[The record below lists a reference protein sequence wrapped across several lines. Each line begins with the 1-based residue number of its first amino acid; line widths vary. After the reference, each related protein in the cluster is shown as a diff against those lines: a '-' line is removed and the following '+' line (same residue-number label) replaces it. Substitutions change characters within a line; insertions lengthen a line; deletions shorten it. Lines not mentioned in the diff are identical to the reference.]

1 MDSTLRDCRCSL
13 GINRFIYGVLFW
25 QSFLLLP
32 AVSQFLVKGGASPT
46 GRLGTIL
53 AGRAGLRAMGKGM
66 DKSEGEE
73 AVVILPWVVD
83 SYAPEPLCKVLGNG

>member
-1 MDSTLRDCRCSL
+1 
-13 GINRFIYGVLFW
+13 
-25 QSFLLLP
+25 
-32 AVSQFLVKGGASPT
+32 
-46 GRLGTIL
+46 
-53 AGRAGLRAMGKGM
+53 MGKGM